1 MSAGASIG
9 DGRPGVTRPGRL
21 ARPRAGRSAATQVL
35 AHAGQ
40 LLIVSVIVVLLT
52 FLMVRVVP
60 GDAVDAI
67 SGTHGTDESRAAL
80 RAELHLD
87 DPLPQQFT
95 AYISGL
101 AQGDLGRSLVQQG
114 NSVSEIISERL
125 PVTLSVILGTII
137 LGCLIAIPLG
147 LLAGL
152 APWRGADTGVRTTLS
167 LLLACPPFF
176 LGLLL
181 ILGPALALGWFPA
194 GGWAGVWPEN
204 LRYVILPSLAL
215 AGYLVPQIARTVR
228 QAAMDAKREQWYEA
242 ALARGLSPRT
252 LVARHVLT
260 NSLIPVVTLVG
271 INIGALIAGA
281 VVVEAVFGLP
291 GIGQELLTA
300 INLRDYPL
308 IQGIVIVT
316 ALIVVLSN
324 LLADIAYRFVDPRT
338 RR

>member
-1 MSAGASIG
+1 L
-9 DGRPGVTRPGRL
+9 TRPGRL

-40 LLIVSVIVVLLT
+40 LLIVSIIVVLLT

-87 DPLPQQFT
+87 DSLPQQFT

-228 QAAMDAKREQWYEA
+228 QAAIDAKREQWYEA

-260 NSLIPVVTLVG
+260 
-271 INIGALIAGA
+271 NIGALIAGA